1 LAPLGNSQELLQ
13 ERLNY
18 VSPIVLPDTLKN
30 WPGFIT
36 VFMLTAA
43 FCHLV
48 MKLQA
53 SFIAPA
59 LPYVLQ
65 LLK

>member
-1 LAPLGNSQELLQ
+1 M
-13 ERLNY
+13 
-18 VSPIVLPDTLKN
+18 LKN
-30 WPGFIT
+30 LPGFIT
-36 VFMLTAA
+36 VFMLTAE

-53 SFIAPA
+53 SYIAPA